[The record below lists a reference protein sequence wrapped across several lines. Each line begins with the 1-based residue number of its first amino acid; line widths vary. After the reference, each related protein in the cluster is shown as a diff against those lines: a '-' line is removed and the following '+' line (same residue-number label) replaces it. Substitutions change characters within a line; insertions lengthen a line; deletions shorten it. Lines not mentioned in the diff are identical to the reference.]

1 MSETD
6 DLKAQLM
13 REIEATIAKMLAEC
27 PAADQITLSDMER
40 LVSQAGREIQNRVL
54 QRLVEVQTGQRRN
67 ERPMCERCH
76 QPMVYKG
83 QQRRRVV
90 TEDGEIEVERAYYY
104 CATCRAGVFPLDKQ

>member
-6 DLKAQLM
+6 NLKAQLM
-13 REIEATIAKMLAEC
+13 SEIEATIAKMLAEC

-54 QRLVEVQTGQRRN
+54 QRLVEAQPARDAHAQPVCPHCQ
-67 ERPMCERCH
+67 

-104 CATCRAGVFPLDKQ
+104 CATCREGLFPPG

>member
-6 DLKAQLM
+6 NLKAQLM
-13 REIEATIAKMLAEC
+13 REIEVTIGQMLAEC
-27 PAADQITLSDMER
+27 PTADQITLSDMER

-54 QRLVEVQTGQRRN
+54 QRLVETKQAREAD
-67 ERPMCERCH
+67 ERPVCRHCQ
-76 QPMVYKG
+76 QPMTYKG

-104 CATCRAGVFPLDKQ
+104 CTTCREGLFPPG

>member
-1 MSETD
+1 MSETE

-13 REIEATIAKMLAEC
+13 SEFEVIITQMLAAC

-54 QRLVEVQTGQRRN
+54 QRLVETQQAREAA
-67 ERPMCERCH
+67 ERPVCPHCQQAMT
-76 QPMVYKG
+76 YKG

-90 TEDGEIEVERAYYY
+90 TD
-104 CATCRAGVFPLDKQ
+104 P

>member
-13 REIEATIAKMLAEC
+13 REVDASIAKMLAEC

-54 QRLVEVQTGQRRN
+54 QRLVEAKQVGPAS
-67 ERPMCERCH
+67 ERPVCERCQ
-76 QPMVYKG
+76 QPMNYKG
-83 QQRRRVV
+83 QHRRRVV

-104 CATCRAGVFPLDKQ
+104 CATCREGLFPPG

>member
-13 REIEATIAKMLAEC
+13 SEIEATLAKMLAEC
-27 PAADQITLSDMER
+27 PTADQIALSDMER
-40 LVSQAGREIQNRVL
+40 IVSQAGREIQNRVL
-54 QRLVEVQTGQRRN
+54 QRLVETKQARQES
-67 ERPMCERCH
+67 ERPVCERCQ

-83 QQRRRVV
+83 RQRRRVV

-104 CATCRAGVFPLDKQ
+104 CATCREGLFPPG